1 MSLNWNATK
10 VEGWEAFDA
19 EDRSLCGNFCWLLM
33 AIGIGDVKADNIGE
47 IAFRLRVIRGIHG
60 TMLTGYEREDG
71 TMRTADELADK
82 YESPE
87 FLVRLIGYHTNVTDE
102 SWSVWSKRVHNIH
115 AGELQGKAK
124 RLLEP
129 VPA

>member
-1 MSLNWNATK
+1 MSLDWNATK
-10 VEGWEAFDA
+10 VEGWEAFND
-19 EDRSLCGNFCWLLM
+19 EDRSLTANFCWLLM

-47 IAFRLRVIRGIHG
+47 IAFRLRVVRGIHG
-60 TMLTGYEREDG
+60 TLLSGYDREDG
-71 TMRTADELADK
+71 TRRTASDLAAK

-87 FLVRLIGYHTNVTDE
+87 FLVRLIGYHTNVADE
-102 SWSVWSKRVHNIH
+102 SWSVWSKRVHNVN